1 MESNIVNT
9 KIFWQFFSWI
19 NQKFCIIYNFS
30 FIHISVPT
38 DSPASIVLG
47 LEGLHPSRGGG
58 DENVGQ
64 PAKGRGK
71 KFGQALKGGER
82 ISDMNLFSWI
92 TEIQC
97 YLEFSWFSWV
107 FYFQVRG
114 GSEKFWMRRKGGG
127 GKKLKT
133 CLLDLRYFGIIRW
146 IKGTHNKS
154 FAHIRWFTRVIRIY
168 WGCIP
173 LSHK

>member
-1 MESNIVNT
+1 MHHIQLLFHTYFRSNGFSSFNS
-9 KIFWQFFSWI
+9 SWI
-19 NQKFCIIYNFS
+19 GGAT
-30 FIHISVPT
+30 SVK
-38 DSPASIVLG
+38 
-47 LEGLHPSRGGG
+47 GGG
-58 DENVGQ
+58 DENKGQ
-64 PAKGRGK
+64 PAKGGGK

-127 GKKLKT
+127 RQKVE
-133 CLLDLRYFGIIRW
+133 DMSFGSSIFW
-146 IKGTHNKS
+146 N
-154 FAHIRWFTRVIRIY
+154 
-168 WGCIP
+168 
-173 LSHK
+173 HKVN

>member
-58 DENVGQ
+58 RKCRTACEGGGQSLDKPWRGEKEFQTWTYFLGSLKFNVIWSFHGFLGYFIFKSEGG
-64 PAKGRGK
+64 AKN
-71 KFGQALKGGER
+71 FGCVAR
-82 ISDMNLFSWI
+82 
-92 TEIQC
+92 
-97 YLEFSWFSWV
+97 
-107 FYFQVRG
+107 
-114 GSEKFWMRRKGGG
+114 GG

>member
-47 LEGLHPSRGGG
+47 LEGLHPSRREGDENVGQPAKGGG

-64 PAKGRGK
+64 PAKGGK

-82 ISDMNLFSWI
+82 ISYMNQFSSI

-114 GSEKFWMRRKGGG
+114 GSEKFWMRRKGGRQ
-127 GKKLKT
+127 KVE
-133 CLLDLRYFGIIRW
+133 DMSFGSSIFW
-146 IKGTHNKS
+146 N
-154 FAHIRWFTRVIRIY
+154 
-168 WGCIP
+168 
-173 LSHK
+173 HKVN